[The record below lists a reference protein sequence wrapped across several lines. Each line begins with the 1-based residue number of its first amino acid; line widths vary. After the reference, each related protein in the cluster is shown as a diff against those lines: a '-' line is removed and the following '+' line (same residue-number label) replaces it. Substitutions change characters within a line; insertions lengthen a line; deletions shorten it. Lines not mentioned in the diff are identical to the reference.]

1 MSLGDGEGQGSLVCC
16 SPRGL
21 KELRVDNKNSGY
33 FCKGAR
39 SGGENRMRKKERYF
53 QNLKVSPHKV
63 VITHAKTF
71 NLITEKSDIHHLK
84 PAVK

>member
-1 MSLGDGEGQGSLVCC
+1 
-16 SPRGL
+16 
-21 KELRVDNKNSGY
+21 
-33 FCKGAR
+33 
-39 SGGENRMRKKERYF
+39 MRKKERYF